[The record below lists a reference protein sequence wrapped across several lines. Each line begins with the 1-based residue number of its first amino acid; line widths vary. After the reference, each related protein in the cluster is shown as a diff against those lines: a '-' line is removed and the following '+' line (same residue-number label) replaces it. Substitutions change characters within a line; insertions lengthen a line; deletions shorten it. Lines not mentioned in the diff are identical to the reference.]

1 LKKNDI
7 CEDIHRITLADL
19 SASNPLGDALL
30 ALNNAHEVELSRLTA
45 ARFQHLTAQAF
56 AAWRIG
62 AAEAFLIAF
71 DQTADYDSPNFL
83 WFRARFQNF
92 VYVDRVAVA
101 PQARGQG
108 HARLLYEHLFASA
121 RLAGH
126 QRIVCEV
133 NTIPPNPESDSFH
146 ARLGFTEIGTG
157 TIHEGQ
163 KTVRYLSKDLA
174 PD

>member
-1 LKKNDI
+1 MSDEPLP
-7 CEDIHRITLADL
+7 ITLADL
-19 SASNPLGDALL
+19 TATTRGQALL

-45 ARFQHLTAQAF
+45 ARLQHLVSQAF

-62 AAEAFLIAF
+62 EAEAFLLAF

-101 PQARGQG
+101 PQARGRG
-108 HARLLYEHLFASA
+108 HARRLYQALFARA
-121 RLAGH
+121 LQAGH
-126 QRIVCEV
+126 NRIVCEV
-133 NTIPPNPESDSFH
+133 NAIPPNPESDAFH

-157 TIHEGQ
+157 TIHGGH
-163 KTVRYLSKDLA
+163 KTVRYLSKDLV
-174 PD
+174 